1 MYALFLCVTIGISY
15 AMPTN
20 GGSGGCTTTAAAARK
35 FYSSAELRD
44 RVVALCPPE
53 KVFVFEEIL
62 VHSKF
67 ENGNINIL
75 LSCSFLQP
83 TLSSGSATVTYLS

>member
-1 MYALFLCVTIGISY
+1 
-15 AMPTN
+15 MPTN

-35 FYSSAELRD
+35 FYSSVELRD

-67 ENGNINIL
+67 ENGNITFYL
-75 LSCSFLQP
+75 PVLFFSQPYPPALQ
-83 TLSSGSATVTYLS
+83 L

>member
-1 MYALFLCVTIGISY
+1 
-15 AMPTN
+15 MPTS

-67 ENGNINIL
+67 ENGNI
-75 LSCSFLQP
+75 
-83 TLSSGSATVTYLS
+83 